1 MGRQR
6 YRAARRHSQARL
18 PLVRAAAVHQA
29 RDVGRWRVAA
39 SLPDVWRAGLYGR
52 DRRRPVAAAPQAQAA
67 TQTRKGDTM
76 TAPFV
81 KGSDTSRE
89 AAQSLPE
96 PALARLE
103 AVVFASIVS
112 FGGFGCTDDELERL
126 TELSH
131 QTVSARRRGLV
142 QKGRIVDSGLRRQTR
157 SGRKAT

>member
-1 MGRQR
+1 
-6 YRAARRHSQARL
+6 
-18 PLVRAAAVHQA
+18 
-29 RDVGRWRVAA
+29 
-39 SLPDVWRAGLYGR
+39 
-52 DRRRPVAAAPQAQAA
+52 
-67 TQTRKGDTM
+67 M

-157 SGRKAT
+157 SGRKATVWIPGRGVVKAGVSIDRMARPSSEVLLAAADAIVDERSLFSNPALSEVARWLRHIAR